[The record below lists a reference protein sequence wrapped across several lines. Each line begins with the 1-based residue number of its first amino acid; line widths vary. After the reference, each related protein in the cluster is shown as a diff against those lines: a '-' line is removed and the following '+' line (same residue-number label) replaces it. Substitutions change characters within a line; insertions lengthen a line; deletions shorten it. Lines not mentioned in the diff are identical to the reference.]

1 MLIPQRPGRTA
12 IGLALVASAT
22 FLSGA
27 AAAQSADP
35 AELLEEFVHYI
46 SVAKPDLAI
55 GYGQEL
61 LSSDIS
67 AAALA
72 ELVDEGEVDVERM
85 DRAFERGLRVAGL
98 EDVVEGV
105 ASRIE
110 QGRLELARERDRIV
124 QAIDMLGGTLRQKRI
139 AERRLEAAGEYAVPY
154 LLEVLVGPAPELTK
168 QAVRQVIVSIG
179 VQAIT
184 PLTVALPNVDPV
196 QQRAIIEMLE
206 ELAGRGGRG
215 NAYRHAAPALAAV
228 AADAST
234 TEAIRTLA
242 RTSFER
248 MYGAMD
254 SLDGLHVE
262 LADMYMSDLGSLVAF
277 PFDPTQNVWNWE
289 AGGLVSRPVPTII
302 FNEVMAMREA
312 ARATSVNAANE
323 QAIGLYVAANLR
335 RENEMPAGGIDPIFG
350 DNPYTPEF
358 YATVFGP
365 GIAQRVLAY
374 GLDTND
380 TPLIRDAIAALA
392 RTTGGS
398 NLFDGGGR
406 RPLVEALS
414 YPDRRVRLDAALT
427 LARATPRQSFAGSG
441 DVVPLLASAVR
452 TGGALYAVVIS
463 DDEENG
469 LVEAGRLEALGF
481 TVVAQGPTAAEVL
494 PAAGDVAS
502 LDLVVI
508 RTGSG
513 DAAVQ
518 ANADLRSSRVSRVA
532 PAMLLV
538 PAVDVP
544 RLQLEYRAD
553 ARTAVARPLDDAAFE
568 ASIED
573 LLQRA
578 AGGRLSGGEAERYAI
593 ECLAA
598 LRDVAISGSP
608 AFSVN
613 DAEASLVV
621 ALAER
626 SGGTRMLVADILAL
640 MASNSAQQAL
650 FDAALSEADAYDQVE
665 LLTRVAD
672 SVKRFGNR
680 SAERHVA
687 ALVRLVAGSEDEVAE
702 AAARV
707 HGALNREPAAAVG
720 FIVGG
725 AG

>member
-12 IGLALVASAT
+12 IGLALAASAT
-22 FLSGA
+22 FLSGV

-61 LSSDIS
+61 LSADIS

-72 ELVDEGEVDVERM
+72 ELVDEGAIDLERM

-139 AERRLEAAGEYAVPY
+139 GERRLEAAGEYAVPY

-168 QAVRQVIVSIG
+168 QAVRDVIVSIG

-184 PLTVALPNVDPV
+184 PLTVALPHVDPV

-228 AADAST
+228 ASDAST

-254 SLDGLHVE
+254 GLDQLHVE

-277 PFDPTQNVWNWE
+277 PFDATQNVWNWE
-289 AGGLVSRPVPTII
+289 AGGLISRPVPTII
-302 FNEVMAMREA
+302 FNEVMAMRQA
-312 ARATSVNAANE
+312 ARATTVNAANE

-365 GIAQRVLAY
+365 GIARRVLAY

-392 RTTGGS
+392 KTTGGS
-398 NLFDGGGR
+398 NLFAAGGR

-414 YPDRRVRLDAALT
+414 YPDRRARLDAALT
-427 LARATPRQSFAGSG
+427 LARATPRDSFAGSG

-593 ECLAA
+593 ESLSA

-640 MASNSAQQAL
+640 MASNTAQQAL
-650 FDAALSEADAYDQVE
+650 FDAALSESDAYDQVE
-665 LLTRVAD
+665 LLARVAD

-720 FIVGG
+720 FIAGG
-725 AG
+725 AD